1 MLLIIKQVKNIFA
14 TTQVS
19 NSKIFIFRNNK
30 NMYNFTWYQSL
41 IKPPLAPPSWLFSP
55 VWIILYISMVIS
67 LFLYA
72 RKPSQ
77 KSKAW
82 GYVLF
87 FTQLIV
93 NLSWSPAFFGL
104 KNIGF
109 ALALI
114 VLLDILVLLNIL
126 EFKKISKIAA
136 ITLIPYFIWILF
148 ATYLN
153 IGYFILN

>member
-1 MLLIIKQVKNIFA
+1 MFIDYSWYSTLIQPP
-14 TTQVS
+14 
-19 NSKIFIFRNNK
+19 
-30 NMYNFTWYQSL
+30 L
-41 IKPPLAPPSWLFSP
+41 KPPAWLFAP
-55 VWIILYISMVIS
+55 VWTVLYITMAVS

-72 RKPSQ
+72 RKYTI

-87 FTQLIV
+87 FTQLLV

-104 KNIGF
+104 KNIGL

-114 VLLDILVLLNIL
+114 ILLDILVFFNII
-126 EFKKISKIAA
+126 EFFKVSKSAGRC
-136 ITLIPYFIWILF
+136 LIPYFIWILF

-153 IGYFILN
+153 LGIFILN

>member
-1 MLLIIKQVKNIFA
+1 MFIDYSWYSALIQPPLKPPAWIFA
-14 TTQVS
+14 
-19 NSKIFIFRNNK
+19 
-30 NMYNFTWYQSL
+30 
-41 IKPPLAPPSWLFSP
+41 P
-55 VWIILYISMVIS
+55 VWTILYISMGVS

-72 RKPSQ
+72 RKYTI

-87 FTQLIV
+87 FTQLLV

-104 KNIGF
+104 KNIGL

-114 VLLDILVLLNIL
+114 ILLDILVLFNII
-126 EFKKISKIAA
+126 EFFKISKSAA
-136 ITLIPYFIWILF
+136 RCLIPYFIWLLF

-153 IGYFILN
+153 IGIFILN